1 MAQQQSTNN
10 KKNWQWLNA
19 LFSGPKKPGKKVII
33 RQRDLTDC
41 GAACLASVVAWYG
54 LNYPVA
60 RIRQLASTDKQGTNL
75 LGLVEAAQK
84 LGLSARAIKGDAA
97 SIRQVPLPAI
107 AHVALPNGLHHY
119 VVVYKADEQTITIM
133 DPGSGTLQ
141 DMKLSDFQKVWTGIL
156 VLLAPLPEFEPGD
169 HTQSPWS
176 RLRML
181 LQPHRSMLFQVM
193 IGALFYTILGLSTSI
208 FLQKILDNIIP
219 DANQN
224 LLNVLSIIMIGILLL
239 QLFINY
245 IRTLLTMQTG
255 QQIDARLI
263 LGYYKHLLRL
273 PQQFFDTMRTG
284 EIISRMNDAVKIRT
298 FINEALVSFAVSIFI
313 LVFSFVLMF
322 TSYWKLA
329 LVMLVVVPLYAVIYV
344 ISNKLNRKTQ
354 RRLME
359 DNADLG
365 AQLVESVNAVG
376 TIKQFSLEEYAN
388 LKTENRFVKLLGSV
402 YQSGVNSIRISTAT
416 SFVSSVFVII
426 LLWAGATFVLQRAI
440 TPGELLSFY
449 ALVGY
454 FTGPAISLIGMNR
467 VMQDALIAFD
477 RLFEIMDLER
487 EQQENRVELASSM
500 VGDIVLKDVHFR
512 YGARASVFEGL
523 DLEIPAGKVTAI
535 IGESGSGKTTLLAI
549 LQNLYPLQSG
559 RVSIGEY
566 DIRYLTLTSL
576 RNVLSVVPQKVDLFA
591 GTVRENIAVGEFQP
605 DMKQIM
611 QVCKETG
618 ILEMIE
624 NLPNGFDTILGEN
637 GVNLSGGQRQRL
649 AIARAMYR
657 NPEILILDE
666 ATSSL
671 DSAAEQKIQEALKHW
686 QQQGKTIIIIAHRL
700 STVVFA
706 DKIIVLN
713 KGKLVEEGNHNDLLE
728 AEGHYHAL
736 WEKQFPVW
744 KQMQKTSRRKT
755 TRTLVEKDPELIAQK
770 NGSSKRIGKPSSN
783 SDK

>member
-1 MAQQQSTNN
+1 MDKQPSNN
-10 KKNWQWLNA
+10 KKKKGRNWLD
-19 LFSGPKKPGKKVII
+19 LFTRADRKPGKKVII

-41 GAACLASVVAWYG
+41 GAACLASVAAWYG
-54 LNYPVA
+54 LNFPVA

-75 LGLVEAAQK
+75 LGLVEAAKQ
-84 LGLSARAIKGDAA
+84 LGLSARAVKADAE
-97 SIRQVPLPAI
+97 SLLQLPLPAI

-119 VVVYKADEQTITIM
+119 VVIYKANKDLITVM
-133 DPGSGTLQ
+133 DPGSGVLQ
-141 DMKLSDFQKVWTGIL
+141 DLPSDNFYKLWTGIL
-156 VLLAPLPEFEPGD
+156 VLIAPLPEFEPGD

-181 LQPHRSMLFQVM
+181 LQPHRALLIQVM

-224 LLNVLSIIMIGILLL
+224 LLNVLSMIMIGILLI

-263 LGYYKHLLRL
+263 LGYYKHLLSL

-284 EIISRMNDAVKIRT
+284 EIISRMNDAVKIRA
-298 FINEALVSFAVSIFI
+298 FINEALISLAVSVFI

-329 LVMLVVVPLYAVIYV
+329 LIMLVVIPLYAVIYF
-344 ISNKLNRKTQ
+344 ISNKINRRTQ
-354 RRLME
+354 RKLME
-359 DNADLG
+359 HNADLG
-365 AQLVESVNAVG
+365 AQLVESVNSIG

-388 LKTENRFVKLLGSV
+388 LKTENRFVKVLGSV
-402 YQSGVNSIRISTAT
+402 YQSGVNSIRVNTAT
-416 SFVSSVFVII
+416 SFVSSLFVII

-454 FTGPAISLIGMNR
+454 FSGPAISLISLNR

-477 RLFEIMDLER
+477 RLFEIMDLQR
-487 EQQENRVELASSM
+487 EEAANRMALEPSM
-500 VGDIVLKDVHFR
+500 VGDIRLKDVHFR

-523 DLEIPAGKVTAI
+523 TLDIPAGKVTAI
-535 IGESGSGKTTLLAI
+535 IGESGSGKTTLLAL

-559 RVSIGEY
+559 RVSIGEF
-566 DIRYLTLTSL
+566 DIRYLTPASL
-576 RNVLSVVPQKVDLFA
+576 RTVLSVVPQKVDLFA
-591 GTVRENIAVGEFQP
+591 GTVRENIAIGEYDP
-605 DMKQIM
+605 DMKKII

-624 NLPNGFDTILGEN
+624 GLPNGFDTMLGEN

-649 AIARAMYR
+649 AIARALYR
-657 NPEILILDE
+657 DPEILILDE
-666 ATSSL
+666 ATASL
-671 DSAAEQKIQEALKHW
+671 DSAAEQKIQDALKQL

-700 STVVFA
+700 S
-706 DKIIVLN
+706 
-713 KGKLVEEGNHNDLLE
+713 
-728 AEGHYHAL
+728 
-736 WEKQFPVW
+736 
-744 KQMQKTSRRKT
+744 
-755 TRTLVEKDPELIAQK
+755 
-770 NGSSKRIGKPSSN
+770 
-783 SDK
+783 